1 MRFGVARLLFGGGGA
16 RCAAVPLHPDL
27 LAVLVGPESKAP
39 LLYFAGG
46 EDGTSGAVLLCPTS
60 RLRYRIDGD
69 IPVLLIDEA
78 ERVSEAACAAL
89 VAKANQR
96 A

>member
-1 MRFGVARLLFGGGGA
+1 M
-16 RCAAVPLHPDL
+16 PLHPDL
-27 LAVLVGPESKAP
+27 LAVLACPESKAP

-46 EDGTSGAVLLCPTS
+46 EDGKSPEAAFLLCPTS

-69 IPVLLIDEA
+69 IPVLLVDEA